1 MVYTLIKNCRGEKHG
16 ADTDH
21 RSSSGM
27 FSDHCKRPRLH
38 LRLYRLPIILIVN
51 QGFYMNIGQIW
62 AALDKGLVVNYGN
75 TSYKIYIE
83 KVCTTSG
90 STRDYQSVHFSVRN
104 GELLSIRCISN
115 YFGGLINESQLAECF
130 IVE

>member
-1 MVYTLIKNCRGEKHG
+1 
-16 ADTDH
+16 
-21 RSSSGM
+21 
-27 FSDHCKRPRLH
+27 
-38 LRLYRLPIILIVN
+38 
-51 QGFYMNIGQIW
+51 MNIGQIW

-115 YFGGLINESQLAECF
+115 YFDGLINESQLAECF